1 MNLANRQFSKYMD
14 RWLTINMEYVII
26 DKLGMNYDLEK
37 VL

>member
-1 MNLANRQFSKYMD
+1 MD

-26 DKLGMNYDLEK
+26 DKLGTNYDLEK